1 MKEFVRDE
9 ITYVVD
15 DKKLTVE
22 DFLSLV
28 NNVWKGNYELK
39 LVEEALQ
46 KTINITAWD
55 NQQLIGCARILTD
68 GYFFGTVPEILVLP
82 NYQGKGIGKQLM
94 ELVWDVSPTS
104 LFFGSQP
111 GKEEFFEKLGYT
123 KSIQSFQKRK
133 ERRKV

>member
-1 MKEFVRDE
+1 MKELVKAR

-15 DKKLTVE
+15 DNKLTVE

-28 NNVWKGNYELK
+28 NNIWTGNYEPK

-55 NQQLIGCARILTD
+55 NQQLIGCVRILTD

-82 NYQGKGIGKQLM
+82 SYQGKGIGKQLM

-133 ERRKV
+133 ERRKL